1 MENKMEHSRYTNGK
15 IYKLVNNTDKD
26 IYVGSTCELLSKR
39 LYGHKMC
46 AKSKTQ
52 TKVYKHLNEI
62 GWDNVEIILIESFP
76 CANKMELVKRERYW
90 VDQLSPSLN
99 TFRPSVTPE
108 EEKEQEKLYRSQ
120 DYTCDL
126 CQTTCK
132 VSVKQ
137 RHIQTKKHMQL
148 VAEQKQKEQLIKKEL
163 HPWRYRE
170 YECDLCQ
177 TTCKITVKQRH
188 IETKKHQKLQKEREK
203 QKESQEK
210 EVEIKE

>member
-99 TFRPSVTPE
+99 TVRPYVTPA
-108 EEKEQEKLYRSQ
+108 EEKEHEKWYRAQ
-120 DYTCDL
+120 KYVCDICKITCTL
-126 CQTTCK
+126 HNK
-132 VSVKQ
+132 SV
-137 RHIQTKKHMQL
+137 HLNSTKHRKNRRL
-148 VAEQKQKEQLIKKEL
+148 VAEQEK
-163 HPWRYRE
+163 
-170 YECDLCQ
+170 
-177 TTCKITVKQRH
+177 
-188 IETKKHQKLQKEREK
+188 KLQDNEK
-203 QKESQEK
+203 QA
-210 EVEIKE
+210 EVKV